1 MPEELLMSRTTR
13 RVFLRQLAA
22 AGALA
27 ESGWGIAGAARGAPI
42 SAPSAIG
49 WKWAICNETFA
60 GWPFEKAFALAAQ
73 CGYQGIEVAPFTIA
87 TDVREISPARRAEV
101 RSQAAKAHLEIV
113 GLHWLLAK
121 TEGFHLTSAD
131 VAVRRRTARY
141 FGDLARF
148 CADLGGKIMV
158 LGSPRQRSLQ
168 PGVSRADAM
177 GYAAEVL
184 RMALPD
190 LEATGVTLAIEPLR
204 PKDTDFINTAAEG
217 LELVRRVE
225 SPHFRLHL
233 DCLAMS
239 SEPTPIADLV
249 RRYRSWLVHFHAN
262 DASGQGP
269 GFGRTDF
276 APILRA
282 LAEISYRG
290 WVSVEV
296 FDMSAGPER
305 IARESLQYMRKCLE
319 GV

>member
-1 MPEELLMSRTTR
+1 MSRTTR

-22 AGALA
+22 VGAVA
-27 ESGWGIAGAARGAPI
+27 QSGWGIASAARGAPI
-42 SAPSAIG
+42 SSPAAIG
-49 WKWAICNETFA
+49 WKWAICNETF
-60 GWPFEKAFALAAQ
+60 GDWPFEKAFALAAQ

-87 TDVREISPARRAEV
+87 ADVRQIPAVRRAEV
-101 RSQAAKAHLEIV
+101 RRQAERGHLEIV

-121 TEGFHLTSAD
+121 TKGFHLTAAD
-131 VAVRRRTARY
+131 AAVRHRTARY
-141 FGDLARF
+141 IGDLARF

-158 LGSPRQRSLQ
+158 LGSPRQRNLQ

-177 GYAAEVL
+177 GYATEVL

-190 LEATGVTLAIEPLR
+190 LEAAGVTLAIEPLR
-204 PKDTDFINTAAEG
+204 PKDTNFINTAAEG
-217 LELVRRVE
+217 LELVRRVD

-239 SEPTPIADLV
+239 SESTPIADLV

-262 DASGQGP
+262 DANGQGP
-269 GFGRTDF
+269 GFGQTDF
-276 APILRA
+276 VPILRA
-282 LAEISYRG
+282 LAEIGYRG

-296 FDMSAGPER
+296 FDMSAGPEP
-305 IARESLQYMRKCLE
+305 IARESLQYMRKCLP